1 MQKLYT
7 PHQVLAAS
15 TLTANVLF
23 AALQAALRFKIA
35 PGEFVNHSA
44 TSPNSIVY
52 VMQKLYTPHQ
62 VLAASTLTANVLF
75 AAADSVHPAPHP
87 TGALRASKS
96 LPAIL

>member
-35 PGEFVNHSA
+35 PSEFDRLRHA
-44 TSPNSIVY
+44 ETLHTSP
-52 VMQKLYTPHQ
+52 
-62 VLAASTLTANVLF
+62 
-75 AAADSVHPAPHP
+75 
-87 TGALRASKS
+87 GARCEHVNGER
-96 LPAIL
+96 PVRRR